1 MYPAATTFV
10 SPSKKNSESVFDEC
24 SEYQGEKHLVASAQ
38 TNPFRLSEQVVCSA
52 SSLSARLFD
61 KQVLASLWW
70 KSEEDKHF
78 SSITKEECG
87 CTDMTFDP

>member
-1 MYPAATTFV
+1 MNAATI
-10 SPSKKNSESVFDEC
+10 S
-24 SEYQGEKHLVASAQ
+24 GEKRALSTLLLQ
-38 TNPFRLSEQVVCSA
+38 LKPIPIGYRSRL
-52 SSLSARLFD
+52 LARLFD